1 MLCPA
6 AVDDVEEFFRA
17 YAAAFEQGDTVAI
30 AALYAYPANVAS
42 DVGDQ
47 VQLVA
52 IPSAEAFAGP
62 LAAVLELY
70 RRVGCKR
77 IALLDLDVEEL
88 SVRLRRATVRWGLK
102 GLADLPLYDF
112 VTSYVLARVE
122 QRWRV
127 VSAVSHDELKRY
139 RAFIGR

>member
-1 MLCPA
+1 MDEVA
-6 AVDDVEEFFRA
+6 EFFRA
-17 YAAAFEQGDTVAI
+17 YADAFEQRDVAAI
-30 AALYAYPANVAS
+30 AALYAYPAHVAS

-52 IPSAEAFAGP
+52 IPSADAFAAP
-62 LAAVLELY
+62 LTSLLEMY

-77 IALLDLDVEEL
+77 IALKDLDVEVL
-88 SVRLRRATVRWGLK
+88 SPRLTRATVEWGIV

-112 VTSYVLARVE
+112 TTSYVLARFE

-127 VSAVSHDELKRY
+127 VSAVSHDELKAY
-139 RAFIGR
+139 RQFIGR